1 MVQTLRVGR
10 VLPSATA
17 ALLGPTQV
25 DIGDDGRIAAIRPV
39 AEGDVSPDEARLMLT
54 PALCNAHDHGRGLST
69 LAFGAV
75 DQALETWLPDLA
87 RQPKID
93 PYLNAA
99 VAFARLAESGVG
111 AVNHCH
117 NTQDGAALLAEAE
130 AVSRAARDVGI
141 AVAFAWPFFDRNP
154 FVYGALAGMIDQ
166 LPAAYRDA
174 VAGRSGGFRTCA
186 QNMALIEQAT
196 AFEHARFKI
205 QYHPVAP
212 QWAQDE
218 TLAAIA
224 EASTRDGRRI
234 HIHLL
239 ETERQREWADRHY
252 PEGFLAFLD
261 RIGLLSPRLTVA
273 HAVWLRADECALLAD
288 RGVTVSINLSSNL
301 RLRSGLPPLGA
312 LLSAQTPVAL
322 GLDGMSLDD
331 DQDML
336 RELRLVQN
344 SFARPA
350 KNHPSIDPTLILD
363 GALRIGRR
371 TILGDDGGGHIAVGA
386 PADLLALDF
395 AALASDDI
403 TGAPDAM
410 ALLLGRAQRR
420 HVVRL
425 IVAGREIVADG
436 RCRTVDLPALESAL
450 IEQARLAYRTSPPDM
465 ALIRGI
471 QSAVGAYYE
480 ADLHR

>member
-1 MVQTLRVGR
+1 M
-10 VLPSATA
+10 
-17 ALLGPTQV
+17 LGPTQV
-25 DIGDDGRIAAIRPV
+25 DIGGDGRITGVRPV
-39 AEGDVSPDEARLMLT
+39 PEGDLSPGEARLMLI

-69 LAFGAV
+69 LAFGAT
-75 DQALETWLPDLA
+75 DQALETWIPDLA

-99 VAFARLAESGVG
+99 VAFARLAESGVA

-117 NTQDGAALLAEAE
+117 NTQDGAALLLEAE

-154 FVYGALAGMIDQ
+154 FVYGPLAGMIDH
-166 LPAAYRDA
+166 LPAPYRDT
-174 VAGRSGGFRTCA
+174 VTGRGQGFRTCA

-196 AFEHARFKI
+196 AFEHSLFKI

-224 EASTRDGRRI
+224 EASQRDGRRI
-234 HIHLL
+234 HTHLL
-239 ETERQREWADRHY
+239 ETERQREWADSQY
-252 PEGFLAFLD
+252 PQGFLTFLD
-261 RIGLLSPRLTVA
+261 SIGLLSPRLTVA
-273 HAVWLRADECALLAD
+273 HAVWLRADECALLAK
-288 RGVTVSINLSSNL
+288 RGVTASINLSSNL
-301 RLRSGLPPLGA
+301 RLRSGLPPVGA
-312 LLSAQTPVAL
+312 LVGARTPIAL

-336 RELRLVQN
+336 RELRLVHHG
-344 SFARPA
+344 FAWRA
-350 KNHPSIDPTLILD
+350 MGQARIDPAMILD
-363 GALRIGRR
+363 SAMRIGRR
-371 TILGDDGGGHIAVGA
+371 TILGDDEGGRIAPGA

-395 AALASDDI
+395 AALACDDV
-403 TGAPDAM
+403 TGAPDAI

-425 IVAGREIVADG
+425 IIGGREIVADG
-436 RCRTVDLPALESAL
+436 RCRTVDLPALESSL
-450 IEQARLAYRTSPPDM
+450 IEQARLAYQTSPPDE
-465 ALIRGI
+465 ALIHGV
-471 QSAVGAYYE
+471 QGAVRAYYE

>member
-1 MVQTLRVGR
+1 VQTIRAGR
-10 VLPSATA
+10 VLPSASA
-17 ALLGPTQV
+17 APLGPSQV
-25 DIGDDGRIAAIRPV
+25 DIGDDGRIAAVRPV
-39 AEGDVSPDEARLMLT
+39 GAGALSASEARLMLM

-99 VAFARLAESGVG
+99 VAFARLAESGVA

-117 NTQDGAALLAEAE
+117 NTQDSAALLSEAE

-154 FVYGALAGMIDQ
+154 FVYGPLAGMIEYI
-166 LPAAYRDA
+166 PAPYRDT
-174 VAGRSGGFRTCA
+174 VAGRGTGFRTCA
-186 QNMALIEQAT
+186 QNMALIEQAA
-196 AFEHARFKI
+196 AFEHPLFKI

-224 EASTRDGRRI
+224 EASQRDGRRI

-239 ETERQREWADRHY
+239 ETERQREWADSEY
-252 PEGFLAFLD
+252 PQGFLAFLD
-261 RIGLLSPRLTVA
+261 SIGLLSPRLTVA
-273 HAVWLRADECALLAD
+273 HAVWLRADECALLAK

-312 LLSAQTPVAL
+312 LAGARTPVAV

-336 RELRLVQN
+336 RELRLVHHG
-344 SFARPA
+344 FARPPVG
-350 KNHPSIDPTLILD
+350 HPAIDPAMILD
-363 GALRIGRR
+363 GAIRIGRR
-371 TILGDDGGGHIAVGA
+371 TILGEDGGGRIAPGA

-395 AALASDDI
+395 AALAYDDV
-403 TGAPDAM
+403 TGAPDAIG
-410 ALLLGRAQRR
+410 LLLGRAQRR

-425 IVAGREIVADG
+425 IVGGREIVADG
-436 RCRTVDLPALESAL
+436 RCRTVDLPALESLL
-450 IEQARLAYRTSPPDM
+450 IEQARLAYRTSPPDE

-471 QSAVGAYYE
+471 QGAVCGYYE

>member
-1 MVQTLRVGR
+1 VGR

-17 ALLGPTQV
+17 APLGPAQV
-25 DIGDDGRIAAIRPV
+25 DIGSDGRIAGVRPI
-39 AEGDVSPDEARLMLT
+39 AEGDLSPGEARLMLM

-99 VAFARLAESGVG
+99 VAFARLAESGVA

-117 NTQDGAALLAEAE
+117 NTQDGAALLLEAE

-154 FVYGALAGMIDQ
+154 FVYGPLAGMINH
-166 LPAAYRDA
+166 LPVPYRDT
-174 VAGRSGGFRTCA
+174 VAAGGQGFRTCA

-196 AFEHARFKI
+196 ALEHPLFKI

-212 QWAQDE
+212 QWAQEE

-224 EASTRDGRRI
+224 EASQRDGRRI

-239 ETERQREWADRHY
+239 ETERQREWADSRY
-252 PEGFLAFLD
+252 PQGFLAFLD
-261 RIGLLSPRLTVA
+261 SIGLLSPRLTVA
-273 HAVWLRADECALLAD
+273 HAVWLRADECALLAK

-301 RLRSGLPPLGA
+301 RLRSGLAPLRELA
-312 LLSAQTPVAL
+312 VARTPFAL
-322 GLDGMSLDD
+322 GLDGMCLDD

-336 RELRLVQN
+336 RELRLVHHG
-344 SFARPA
+344 FARPA
-350 KNHPSIDPTLILD
+350 KDHPAFDPTLILD
-363 GALRIGRR
+363 GAIRIGRR
-371 TILGDDGGGHIAVGA
+371 TILGEDGGGCVAPGA

-395 AALASDDI
+395 AALAYDDV
-403 TGAPDAM
+403 TGAPDAI

-425 IVAGREIVADG
+425 IVGGREIVTDG
-436 RCRTVDLPALESAL
+436 RCRTVDLPALESL
-450 IEQARLAYRTSPPDM
+450 LLEQARLAYRTSPPNDG
-465 ALIRGI
+465 LIRGI
-471 QSAVGAYYE
+471 QGAVCAYYE

>member
-1 MVQTLRVGR
+1 VGR
-10 VLPSATA
+10 LLPSATA
-17 ALLGPTQV
+17 TPLGPTQV
-25 DIGDDGRIAAIRPV
+25 DIGGDGRIAAITPV
-39 AEGDVSPDEARLMLT
+39 AEGDLSPSEARLMLM
-54 PALCNAHDHGRGLST
+54 PALCNAHDHGRGLAT

-75 DQALETWLPDLA
+75 DQALETWIPDLA

-99 VAFARLAESGVG
+99 VAFARLAESGAA

-117 NTQDGAALLAEAE
+117 NTQDSSALLLEAE

-154 FVYGALAGMIDQ
+154 FVYGPLAGLIDY
-166 LPAAYRDA
+166 LPPPYRDTIA
-174 VAGRSGGFRTCA
+174 ARGSGFRTCA

-196 AFEHARFKI
+196 AFEHPLFKI

-212 QWAQDE
+212 QWAQEE
-218 TLAAIA
+218 TLAAVA
-224 EASTRDGRRI
+224 EASQRHGRRI

-239 ETERQREWADRHY
+239 ETERQREWADSRY
-252 PEGFLAFLD
+252 PQGFLTFLD
-261 RIGLLSPRLTVA
+261 SVGLLSPRLTVA
-273 HAVWLRADECALLAD
+273 HGVWLRPDECELLAK
-288 RGVTVSINLSSNL
+288 RGVAVSINLSSNL
-301 RLRSGLPPLGA
+301 RLRSGLPPLSALVGA
-312 LLSAQTPVAL
+312 GTPLAL

-336 RELRLVQN
+336 RELRLVHHG
-344 SFARPA
+344 FARSA
-350 KNHPSIDPTLILD
+350 KGDRTIDPVMILD
-363 GALRIGRR
+363 GATRIGRR
-371 TILGDDGGGHIAVGA
+371 TILGDDGGGRIQPGA

-395 AALASDDI
+395 AALACDDV
-403 TGAPDAM
+403 TGAPDAV

-425 IVAGREIVADG
+425 IVGGREIVADG
-436 RCRTVDLPALESAL
+436 RCRTVDLQALESLL
-450 IEQARLAYRTSPPDM
+450 IEEARLAYRTSPPDV

-471 QSAVGAYYE
+471 QGAVCAYYA